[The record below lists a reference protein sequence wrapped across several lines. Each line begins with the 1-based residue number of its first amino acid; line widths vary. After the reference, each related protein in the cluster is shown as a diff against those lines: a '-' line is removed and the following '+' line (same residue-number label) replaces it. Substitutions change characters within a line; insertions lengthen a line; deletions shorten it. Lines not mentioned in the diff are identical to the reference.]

1 MSQKNTWAGV
11 ERRSKSAKPR
21 KLNERRRDM
30 LILSS
35 ATQADIYIWALSLVV
50 MGIILGV
57 FLSIAL
63 LGLHYE

>member
-1 MSQKNTWAGV
+1 MTTSKTWTGT
-11 ERRSKSAKPR
+11 ERRAKAAKPR

-50 MGIILGV
+50 MGIVLGMFIV
-57 FLSIAL
+57 IG
-63 LGLHYE
+63 LGKVYGQ